1 MNADTFQTA
10 FQQAKLDLPTRA
22 EQFNA
27 AEINSEK
34 IDVKDPLVIIQDLNA
49 QTSHLRKMKFRY
61 LEQNA
66 KAKYVRTI
74 VSDIDDAA
82 FATEEDNKA
91 LDAVGAEK
99 KETLRTA
106 KQALAEARDQ
116 YRALVPSVEA
126 DYTRLKDT
134 AGKAAELTQK
144 IIDAR
149 LALTRL
155 RHAHPKPHLTISGAE
170 QRLADQVTE
179 MQVLS
184 DEISEA
190 KKRVA
195 GTKGSLKN
203 NTQEVE
209 KLRAERADAEKA
221 VKAARVNE
229 DDGRL
234 MPLYYRHLA
243 SLSLQKAIVDVPDFE
258 YVSDNDLQLNYTIE
272 RRPISILLRFHPNTR
287 QLANVNVSG
296 LEEQGVDVTEV
307 VEKHTDSNDVR
318 GLIAGVLSMAR
329 AAAGT

>member
-1 MNADTFQTA
+1 
-10 FQQAKLDLPTRA
+10 
-22 EQFNA
+22 
-27 AEINSEK
+27 
-34 IDVKDPLVIIQDLNA
+34 
-49 QTSHLRKMKFRY
+49 
-61 LEQNA
+61 
-66 KAKYVRTI
+66 AKYVRTI

-209 KLRAERADAEKA
+209 KLRAERA
-221 VKAARVNE
+221 
-229 DDGRL
+229 GRG
-234 MPLYYRHLA
+234 
-243 SLSLQKAIVDVPDFE
+243 E
-258 YVSDNDLQLNYTIE
+258 GNNDLQLNYTIE

-307 VEKHTDSNDVR
+307 GRRKLIRTRTTCGGLMR
-318 GLIAGVLSMAR
+318 GFLSMAR
-329 AAAGT
+329 GTRTK